1 MTNPEKQPTQSY
13 TSLVQQV
20 VREAQEP
27 IPVAE
32 IMRRVHS
39 LRPIESQS
47 PERLIRNAVS
57 QSRLV
62 ANIGDGRY
70 WWYPRLLKG
79 SRVRVPLIASDLELG
94 RIVFDHD
101 ARDLLWPSFFAGSE
115 QVDRNPIELRLG
127 AGDCVSLPFEH
138 FGEGVWGTTGSTK
151 FWNWLRACEAVGG
164 DALIFEAIDAEAR
177 RYRVDLDAAS
187 VRDESA
193 IRRRTAEVE
202 QAARDHMWKRRVFT
216 VAVWDLAQH
225 LLATGCYQ
233 YPVPPDP
240 ISPFWR
246 RIETQIGL
254 LRVYAD
260 EFASRRRRSVKKG
273 RKKAKTKAPEIY
285 QFKVTLRDIDPS
297 IWRRLQVASDTMLGD
312 LHWIL
317 QLGMGWTHSHLH
329 RFETDDAQYSDP
341 TFDLSEAPDE
351 FGDEFRTRLDRA
363 VSREGER
370 FLYEYDF
377 GDCWRHDIEVE
388 KILPAAEGETYPKL
402 VDGERACPPEDCG
415 GIVGYANFLEEI
427 GDEDHPEHEQSLEWV
442 GGYFDPERFDVEGV
456 NWLLRRFAEIE

>member
-62 ANIGDGRY
+62 ANTGDGRY

-151 FWNWLRACEAVGG
+151 FWSCSS
-164 DALIFEAIDAEAR
+164 
-177 RYRVDLDAAS
+177 RV
-187 VRDESA
+187 
-193 IRRRTAEVE
+193 
-202 QAARDHMWKRRVFT
+202 
-216 VAVWDLAQH
+216 
-225 LLATGCYQ
+225 
-233 YPVPPDP
+233 
-240 ISPFWR
+240 
-246 RIETQIGL
+246 
-254 LRVYAD
+254 
-260 EFASRRRRSVKKG
+260 
-273 RKKAKTKAPEIY
+273 
-285 QFKVTLRDIDPS
+285 
-297 IWRRLQVASDTMLGD
+297 
-312 LHWIL
+312 
-317 QLGMGWTHSHLH
+317 
-329 RFETDDAQYSDP
+329 
-341 TFDLSEAPDE
+341 
-351 FGDEFRTRLDRA
+351 RTR
-363 VSREGER
+363 
-370 FLYEYDF
+370 
-377 GDCWRHDIEVE
+377 
-388 KILPAAEGETYPKL
+388 
-402 VDGERACPPEDCG
+402 
-415 GIVGYANFLEEI
+415 
-427 GDEDHPEHEQSLEWV
+427 
-442 GGYFDPERFDVEGV
+442 
-456 NWLLRRFAEIE
+456 

>member
-20 VREAQEP
+20 VCEAQEP

-62 ANIGDGRY
+62 ANTGDGRY

-151 FWNWLRACEAVGG
+151 FWNWLRCCEAVGG

-193 IRRRTAEVE
+193 IRCRTSEVE

-225 LLATGCYQ
+225 LLAGH
-233 YPVPPDP
+233 
-240 ISPFWR
+240 R
-246 RIETQIGL
+246 L
-254 LRVYAD
+254 LL
-260 EFASRRRRSVKKG
+260 ASGPARSNL
-273 RKKAKTKAPEIY
+273 AFLAP
-285 QFKVTLRDIDPS
+285 
-297 IWRRLQVASDTMLGD
+297 
-312 LHWIL
+312 H
-317 QLGMGWTHSHLH
+317 
-329 RFETDDAQYSDP
+329 
-341 TFDLSEAPDE
+341 
-351 FGDEFRTRLDRA
+351 
-363 VSREGER
+363 
-370 FLYEYDF
+370 
-377 GDCWRHDIEVE
+377 
-388 KILPAAEGETYPKL
+388 
-402 VDGERACPPEDCG
+402 
-415 GIVGYANFLEEI
+415 
-427 GDEDHPEHEQSLEWV
+427 
-442 GGYFDPERFDVEGV
+442 
-456 NWLLRRFAEIE
+456 

>member
-62 ANIGDGRY
+62 ANTGDGRY

-177 RYRVDLDAAS
+177 CYRVDLDAAS

-193 IRRRTAEVE
+193 ILRRTAEVE
-202 QAARDHMWKRRVFT
+202 RAARDHMWKRRVFAVT
-216 VAVWDLAQH
+216 VWDLAQH
-225 LLATGCYQ
+225 LLATGCYRH
-233 YPVPPDP
+233 PVPPDP

-260 EFASRRRRSVKKG
+260 EFASRRRRPVKKG
-273 RKKAKTKAPEIY
+273 REKAKTKAPGIY
-285 QFKVTLRDIDPS
+285 QLKVTLRDIDPP
-297 IWRRLQVASDTMLGD
+297 IWRRLLVPGDTTLGD

-317 QLGMGWTHSHLH
+317 QLSMGWTHSHLH
-329 RFETDDAQYSDP
+329 LFEIDDARYSDP
-341 TFDLSEAPDE
+341 SFDLDEAPDE
-351 FGDEFRTRLDRA
+351 FRDEFRARLDR
-363 VSREGER
+363 VVDGEGAR

-377 GDCWRHDIEVE
+377 GDSWRHEIEIE
-388 KILPAAEGETYPKL
+388 KVLPATEGETYPKL
-402 VDGERACPPEDCG
+402 VAGARACPPEDCG
-415 GIVGYANFLEEI
+415 GVVGYANFLEEI
-427 GDEDHPEHEQSLEWV
+427 SDEDHPEHERSFEWV
-442 GGYFDPERFDVEGV
+442 GRYFDPERFDIEGV

>member
-1 MTNPEKQPTQSY
+1 MTNPAKQPSQSY
-13 TSLVQQV
+13 TALVHQV
-20 VREAQEP
+20 VREAEEP

-39 LRPIESQS
+39 LRPIESPS
-47 PERLIRNAVS
+47 PERLIRHAVS
-57 QSRLV
+57 QARLI
-62 ANIGDGRY
+62 ANTGDGRY

-79 SRVRVPLIASDLELG
+79 SRARVPLIASDLELG

-127 AGDCVSLPFEH
+127 ACACVSLPFEH
-138 FGEGVWGTTGSTK
+138 FGEGVWGTTGSPK
-151 FWNWLRACEAVGG
+151 FWNWLRACEAAGS

-225 LLATGCYQ
+225 LLATGCYRH
-233 YPVPPDP
+233 PIPPDP

-246 RIETQIGL
+246 RIESQIEM

-260 EFASRRRRSVKKG
+260 EFAGRRRRSIKKG
-273 RKKAKTKAPEIY
+273 RKKVKTKAAAIY
-285 QFKVTLRDIDPS
+285 QLKVTLRDIYPP
-297 IWRRLQVASDTMLGD
+297 IWRRLQVAGDTTLGD

-329 RFETDDAQYSDP
+329 RFEIGDAQYSDP
-341 TFDLSEAPDE
+341 TFDLNEAPDE
-351 FGDEFRTRLDRA
+351 FGNEFRARLDRV
-363 VSREGER
+363 VSGEGAR

-377 GDCWRHDIEVE
+377 GDCWRHEIGVE

-415 GIVGYANFLEEI
+415 GFIGYANFLEGI
-427 GDEDHPEHEQSLEWV
+427 GDENHPEHEDLLAWA
-442 GGYFDPERFDVEGV
+442 GGNFDPERFDVEGV
-456 NWLLRRFAEIE
+456 NWVLRKFAEIE